1 MAKHRRLLNA
11 CEIDR
16 LAHHRQAAEA
26 PAVDMPHSPKMLNL
40 WVGEDAID
48 AVNRTTWHAR
58 GVEAFDPLGRGS
70 RRDDGGNFG
79 VQFGAIVRT
88 QLVGGELRL
97 VEKML
102 GADRLA
108 ESGEQIVADGS

>member
-1 MAKHRRLLNA
+1 NA
-11 CEIDR
+11 GEIDR

-26 PAVDMPHSPKMLNL
+26 PAVDMAHSPKMLNL
-40 WVGEDAID
+40 WVGENAID
-48 AVNRTTWHAR
+48 AVNRTTWHAG
-58 GVEAFDPLGRGS
+58 GVEEFDPLGRGS
-70 RRDDGGNFG
+70 RRDDGSDFG

-102 GADRLA
+102 GANCLA
-108 ESGEQIVADGS
+108 KAGEQIVADGGEHDRLVGA